1 MSQPGEE
8 ATQVTVK
15 PIVQAPIWKHLLWL
29 GVAVVGLWA
38 LSKIPSTLI
47 VFSLAWLIAY
57 LLNPVV
63 GALTGRRIG
72 PIKNCSRGQAV
83 GIVAGLLLG
92 CMVAMASLVLPQLT
106 EQVNKLISLQHR
118 LGDPSELP
126 VLLRQKVEPLLARV
140 PPQYR
145 ENAMIKASNFIQESA
160 SKIGQWAAVIITSIG
175 AFLGELLS
183 AIFLVCS
190 AFLVSLYMLMN
201 WNNLAGGVIEK
212 LPRQYQREVLSLSL
226 KLNEIFGGYLKA
238 TILTALACMV
248 ATFVALLLTDLLMTT
263 HDFPYKGLVA
273 FVAGLSYPVPVI
285 GIIAT
290 SILGGVL
297 GFASPGG
304 TVGFGI
310 VVLVVI
316 NVVNVLIDRTVQPA
330 LMSDAIGVSE
340 LFVMFAAFA
349 GGEVAGVW
357 GMLLGI
363 PVAAMG
369 KTLFE
374 WFHLNFLL
382 VDDHDSEITSPHPLL
397 EPAPAGALPASE
409 TPPVVVQAPV
419 ESRVA
424 ASAAAVAVEV
434 PRADEKAPV
443 VVRLEEEPF
452 SEPVAAAKAEPVE
465 AAKAAPVEAAKA
477 EPVEAAKA
485 EPVVAAK
492 AEQVVAAKAEPVVAA
507 KAEPVEAAK
516 AEPVE
521 TATAAPVEVAR
532 PEPAPAAAEEVAP
545 DDSSMATRR
554 LHGPPPLPPGPPVER
569 KKKKK
574 K

>member
-1 MSQPGEE
+1 MSQPGEG
-8 ATQVTVK
+8 TYVTVK
-15 PIVQAPIWKHLLWL
+15 PMVPTPLWKHALWL
-29 GVAVVGLWA
+29 AVAVVGLWA

-63 GALTGRRIG
+63 DRLTGRRLG
-72 PIKNCSRGQAV
+72 PIASCSRGQAV

-92 CMVAMASLVLPQLT
+92 CLVAMASLVVPQLT
-106 EQVNKLISLQHR
+106 EQVNKLISLQHS

-126 VLLRQKVEPLLARV
+126 LLLRQKAEPLLALV
-140 PPQYR
+140 PEQYR
-145 ENAMIKASNFIQESA
+145 ETAMIKATNFIQESA
-160 SKIGQWAAVIITSIG
+160 SKIGQWAAVIITAIG
-175 AFLGELLS
+175 AFLGQLLS

-201 WNNLAGGVIEK
+201 WNNLAAGFIEK
-212 LPRQYQREVLSLSL
+212 LPRQYQREVLSLSV

-248 ATFVALLLTDLLMTT
+248 ATFIALLITDLVMPS

-273 FVAGLSYPVPVI
+273 FVAGISYPVPVI

-297 GFASPGG
+297 GFVSPGG
-304 TVGFGI
+304 TVTFGL
-310 VVLVVI
+310 VVLAVI
-316 NVVNVLIDRTVQPA
+316 NVVNILIDRTVQPA

-382 VDDHDSEITSPHPLL
+382 VDDHDPLPHDELPEPARPLEGDTVAPPAASGLPSAADHPTGASSVAATTVVNAESHL
-397 EPAPAGALPASE
+397 EPPPTVVEVHSPAPP
-409 TPPVVVQAPV
+409 
-419 ESRVA
+419 VA
-424 ASAAAVAVEV
+424 ASVAASGAALEAVREEQETGKEAF
-434 PRADEKAPV
+434 P
-443 VVRLEEEPF
+443 EEEPF
-452 SEPVAAAKAEPVE
+452 MVDLVNQQPVGEPSQPT
-465 AAKAAPVEAAKA
+465 P
-477 EPVEAAKA
+477 PQSGQ
-485 EPVVAAK
+485 PQ
-492 AEQVVAAKAEPVVAA
+492 AEQAARAETVPTPVDRPNDPSSE
-507 KAEPVEAAK
+507 AEDP
-516 AEPVE
+516 PQ
-521 TATAAPVEVAR
+521 R
-532 PEPAPAAAEEVAP
+532 
-545 DDSSMATRR
+545 STRR
-554 LHGPPPLPPGPPVER
+554 LSTPPPLPPGPPVESKKKR
-569 KKKKK
+569 KKK
-574 K
+574 